1 MNVFLQIKK
10 EKTGIRLLS
19 VVLCFLLFICTGGNA
34 SAGQGGAMAPAVRI
48 TGIVIDEAGEPVIS
62 ANVIEKGTVNGTA
75 TGLDGRFTLEVSG
88 PESVIVVSFLGYLSQ
103 ELTVGSTRDFRVVLK
118 ENVSV
123 LDEVVVIGYGTQKR
137 ADVTSSVASVK
148 TEAFNKGAILDAGQ
162 LVQGKV
168 AGLQISLPSGNP
180 TASTSVLLRGFSTIT
195 GSTDPLILVDGV
207 PGSFSTVAPEDI
219 VSIDVLK
226 DGSSTAIYGTR
237 GTNGVII
244 ITTKGL
250 QKDMAPTI
258 EYSGYVSAS
267 SWLKR
272 PDFLNATELREK
284 WAEGKSWSGANEA
297 DFGSDVNW
305 LDEISRNAISHVH
318 NLTLRGGSTQTGY
331 LATLTYDQ
339 KQGTMKTSGADN
351 IRARLQ
357 IAHSMFDNKLSAS
370 FSMIANEEKTD
381 MPNNYDYIYRMACIQ
396 NPTQPVYDE
405 DGNYVERKVYFYD
418 NPVSYLNERIGM
430 TRSRNLR
437 ATGGLEFKPTDALTF
452 KAMYTR
458 KGQGYLSG
466 YYYTKKDVSNTEGGD
481 NGYASRYTSDFL
493 YDMAELSANWNRT
506 LGGNHHITA
515 IVGYNY
521 ENSTWESF
529 GASNKNFPSDSYTYN
544 SLGRGLGIK
553 EGLASVSSSKSNTK
567 LIGLFTRATYN
578 YDDRYLLMASFRRE
592 GSSKF
597 GANNKWGNFPGI
609 SVGWRINNEDFMS
622 DVTWLDNLKL
632 RAGFGITG
640 IDASSNYESLASLD
654 YSQYFFY
661 NGNYIQTLEPV
672 RNANPNLRWEKK
684 NEYNVGFDFSV
695 FNSRLNGSV
704 DVYQRDTKDGLYN
717 YEVPSPPYQ
726 YRYIYANVC
735 EIRNRGIEV
744 MLNAVPVQTADF
756 NWNTSLTY
764 SSNKNELLSLQNDEF
779 QLTTDYFDTGYTGE
793 PIQTTTHRVKEGWAL
808 GNFYGLRSVGLN
820 AGGYW
825 LVERYNYEDGV
836 PVSKYYDLAENAGS
850 EDWQILGNGVPK
862 YFLNWNNNF
871 QYKGLDLA
879 VSMRGAFAFQILNYQ
894 KMFYGNPNIQYNM
907 LTSAFDEIDIVDPR
921 TGQKTGEKTTIS
933 DSQRYLSYYIE
944 NGDYWKVDNL
954 TIGYTFNVA
963 NIKSIQNLR
972 VYASVYNVAT
982 LTGYTG
988 LDPEVRMTYGSGGS
1002 IDPGTDERDKYPTVR
1017 SFTFGVNM
1025 TF

>member
-10 EKTGIRLLS
+10 EKTGRMLLS
-19 VVLCFLLFICTGGNA
+19 ATLCVLLFICTGGFTR
-34 SAGQGGAMAPAVRI
+34 AGQGDALLQTVRI
-48 TGIVIDEAGEPVIS
+48 AGIVVDKAGEPVIG
-62 ANVIEKGTVNGTA
+62 ANVVEKGTVNGAA
-75 TGLDGRFTLEVSG
+75 TGLDGSFTLDVKG
-88 PESVIVVSFLGYLSQ
+88 PESVIVISFLGYMTQ
-103 ELTVGSTRDFRVVLK
+103 EVPVGNRRDFRIILE

-195 GSTDPLILVDGV
+195 GTTDPLILVDGV

-250 QKDMAPTI
+250 QKDLPPTI
-258 EYSGYVSAS
+258 EYNGYVSAS
-267 SWLKR
+267 TWLRK
-272 PDFLNATELREK
+272 PDFLNAAQLREK
-284 WAEGKSWSGANEA
+284 WAEGKSWSGANDA
-297 DFGSDVNW
+297 DYGADVNW
-305 LDEISRNAISHVH
+305 LDEISRTAISNVS
-318 NLTLRGGSTQTGY
+318 NLTLRGGSSQTGY

-351 IRARLQ
+351 IRARIQ
-357 IAHSMFDNKLSAS
+357 IAHSMFDSKLSAN
-370 FSMIANEEKTD
+370 FSLIANEEKTG
-381 MPNNYDYIYRMACIQ
+381 MPNNYNYIYRLACIQ
-396 NPTQPVYDE
+396 NPTQPVYDG
-405 DGNYVERKVYFYD
+405 DGNYVERSVYNYD

-437 ATGGLEFKPTDALTF
+437 ATGGLEYKPFESLIL

-458 KGQGYLSG
+458 KGQSYLSG
-466 YYYTKKDVSNTEGGD
+466 YYYTKKDVSSTERGD
-481 NGYASRYTSDFL
+481 NGYASRYTSDFI
-493 YDMAELSANWNRT
+493 YDMAELSASWNKT
-506 LGGNHHITA
+506 LGGSHHLTA
-515 IVGYNY
+515 IAGYNY
-521 ENSTWESF
+521 ESSTWESF

-553 EGLASVSSSKSNTK
+553 EGLASVSSSKSNTR
-567 LIGLFTRATYN
+567 LIGLFARATYN

-592 GSSKF
+592 GSTKF

-609 SVGWRINNEDFMS
+609 SAGWRINNEEFMEGL
-622 DVTWLDNLKL
+622 TWIDNLKL

-672 RNANPNLRWEKK
+672 RNANPNLRWERK
-684 NEYNVGFDFSV
+684 NEYNVGLDFSIL
-695 FNSRLNGSV
+695 NSRLNGSL
-704 DVYQRDTKDGLYN
+704 DLYQRDTKDGIYY

-744 MLNAVPVQTADF
+744 MLNAIPVQTEVF
-756 NWNTSLTY
+756 NWNTNLTY
-764 SSNKNELLSLQNDEF
+764 SSNQNKLLSLQNDEF
-779 QLTTDYFDTGYTGE
+779 QLTTDFFDTGHTGE

-808 GNFYGLRSVGLN
+808 GNFFGLRSVGLN

-836 PVSKYYDLAENAGS
+836 PVSRYYDLAENAGP

-862 YFLNWNNNF
+862 YFLNWNNSF
-871 QYKGLDLA
+871 QYKGLDLS

-894 KMFYGNPNIQYNM
+894 KMYYANPNIQYNI
-907 LTSAFDEIDIVDPR
+907 LVQAFDQIDVVDPR

-944 NGDYWKVDNL
+944 DGDYWKVDNVTL
-954 TIGYTFNVA
+954 GYTFNTA
-963 NIKSIQNLR
+963 NIKSIKNFR

-982 LTGYTG
+982 ITGYTG
-988 LDPEVRMTYGSGGS
+988 LDPEVRMTYGSNGA
-1002 IDPGTDERDKYPTVR
+1002 IDPGTDQRDKYPTVQ
-1017 SFTFGVNM
+1017 SFTLGLNM